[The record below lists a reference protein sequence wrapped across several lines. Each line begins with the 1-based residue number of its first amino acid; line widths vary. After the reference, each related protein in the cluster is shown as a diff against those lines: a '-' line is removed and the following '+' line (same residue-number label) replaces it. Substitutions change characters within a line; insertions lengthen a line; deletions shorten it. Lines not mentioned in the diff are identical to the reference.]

1 MIVTMYQFTKRVNS
15 TKKPI
20 SSTPSKPFTHV
31 ILKKDCSIMNPVLII
46 QIEPSENIQY
56 YNYCGMFGRYYFIKD
71 WVSVNTNIWEAHME
85 CDVLASYKNDILG
98 QNCYILRSA
107 AHPNA
112 HIPDGKFPVSGE
124 VVSAI
129 SYPVTYDSTPAPAFT
144 DNSPWKHTFSAG
156 TYIIGV
162 INSDAMAGGALSY
175 YAMTPDQFAY
185 FKTIFLGGTSWI
197 IGNFQNLEIS
207 EDLWKS
213 LFNPFQYIANCRW
226 YPISSIPGTAS
237 TTIKIG
243 WWDLTNCPCT
253 KLSTLT
259 YDTDAFRFFR
269 PDNEAVTYD
278 YQFLPPYATYRLY
291 IPPFGEYEIDG
302 YKLGNNY
309 ESATPSLGIAY
320 LGCQIRIDFVSGI
333 AALLVTYNPNGYP
346 TANEPMSI
354 LISDTAKIAVDVSFG
369 QVNTD
374 VMGQALAVGKTAA
387 GVVGAFLG
395 SPSALAGA
403 VSGIIDGINAA
414 VPSAQY
420 RDGSGTI
427 SVYQNTP
434 FELQATYKLIVEPDI
449 EDYGGLYYKKD
460 LISNHSGFVMTFDSH
475 PQIEGA
481 LKIEIDK
488 IKSLMDGGF
497 FNE

>member
-1 MIVTMYQFTKRVNS
+1 MVVTMYKFTKKVNS
-15 TKKPI
+15 TKIPPTTAPYK
-20 SSTPSKPFTHV
+20 TFTSV
-31 ILKKDCSIMNPVLII
+31 ILKKDCSVMNPILII
-46 QIEPSENIQY
+46 QIEPSENIHY
-56 YNYCGMFGRYYFIKD
+56 YNYCGMLGRYYFIKD
-71 WVSVNTNIWEAHME
+71 WVSINTNIWEAHME
-85 CDVLASYKNDILG
+85 CDVLASYKTEILQ

-124 VVSAI
+124 VVTAR
-129 SYPVTYDSTPAPAFT
+129 SYPVTLTSATTPAFPPNNT
-144 DNSPWKHTFSAG
+144 PWEFTFSTG
-156 TYIIGV
+156 TYIVGI

-175 YAMTPDQFAY
+175 YAMTPAQFAY
-185 FKTIFLGGTSWI
+185 FKSIFLGGTSWI

-226 YPISSIPGTAS
+226 YPISSIPGTAA

-259 YDTDAFRFFR
+259 YDLDGFRFFR
-269 PDNEAVTYD
+269 PDNPAVTYD

-291 IPPFGEYEIDG
+291 IPPFGEYELDG
-302 YKLGNNY
+302 YKVGCNY
-309 ESATPSLGIAY
+309 EGGTQGISNLIAR
-320 LGCQIRIDFVSGI
+320 IRVDFVSGI
-333 AALLVTYNPNGYP
+333 AALLVAYDPNGYP
-346 TANEPMSI
+346 TANEPHSV

-374 VMGQALAVGKTAA
+374 VMGQALAVGKTVT
-387 GVVGAFLG
+387 GIVGTFLG
-395 SPSALAGA
+395 NPTALAGA
-403 VSGIIDGINAA
+403 ASGIIDGINAA
-414 VPSAQY
+414 VPQSQY

-427 SVYQNTP
+427 SVYQNLP
-434 FELQATYKLIVEPDI
+434 FMLQATYKLIVEADI
-449 EDYGGLYYKKD
+449 EDYGGLFYEKD
-460 LISNHSGFVMTFDSH
+460 TISNHPGFVMTFDVH
-475 PQIEGA
+475 PQIDGA